1 MNYPGVP
8 LILGS
13 IEATRPVFLIV
24 MGISLMMI
32 AWRFAKKASGWSP
45 RLMMAGAILLG
56 FGYSIL
62 LPLYEAGKIGR
73 YTSPVHFHGDEDLI
87 LAFHALK
94 IFTMNVGWFLLG
106 LGLAIHTKILTAPPL
121 KHPHP
126 SPPSSHESAA

>member
-1 MNYPGVP
+1 MNYLGAPF
-8 LILGS
+8 ILGS

-32 AWRFAKKASGWSP
+32 VWRFAKKANGWSP

-62 LPLYEAGKIGR
+62 LPLHEAGKIGR
-73 YTSPVHFHGDEDLI
+73 YASQLHFHRDGDLM
-87 LAFHALK
+87 LALHVLK
-94 IFTMNVGWFLLG
+94 IFTMNVGWLLLG

-121 KHPHP
+121 KH

>member
-1 MNYPGVP
+1 MNYPGAP

-13 IEATRPVFLIV
+13 IEAARPAFLIV

-32 AWRFAKKASGWSP
+32 AWRFAKKTSGWSP

-56 FGYSIL
+56 FGYSVL
-62 LPLYEAGKIGR
+62 LPLHEIGKTGR
-73 YTSPVHFHGDEDLI
+73 YPSLPHPHGGEELV
-87 LAFHALK
+87 LAFFVLK

-121 KHPHP
+121 KH
-126 SPPSSHESAA
+126 SLPPLSHESAT